1 MYDNY
6 NYPMGADTPDA
17 PWNARDNDEVPFDV
31 CVTQTLTKNDTV
43 MSTNYEEYTTREDGM
58 VDVNYDTSD
67 IDWEDEWMSQ
77 AYGIPFLLKELEK
90 YVSKELKS
98 MCEDNR
104 GTKSRRRFLKDILSA
119 CQGWTLEE
127 TIVEEA

>member
-6 NYPMGADTPDA
+6 NYPMGADTTDA
-17 PWNARDNDEVPFDV
+17 PWNARENDEVPFDV

-58 VDVNYDTSD
+58 VDVNYDTSE
-67 IDWEDEWMSQ
+67 IDWEDEWLSQ

-90 YVSKELKS
+90 YVTKELKS
-98 MCEDNR
+98 MSEDNR
-104 GTKSRRRFLKDILSA
+104 GTKSRRKFLKDILSA
-119 CQGWTLEE
+119 CQGWSLEE